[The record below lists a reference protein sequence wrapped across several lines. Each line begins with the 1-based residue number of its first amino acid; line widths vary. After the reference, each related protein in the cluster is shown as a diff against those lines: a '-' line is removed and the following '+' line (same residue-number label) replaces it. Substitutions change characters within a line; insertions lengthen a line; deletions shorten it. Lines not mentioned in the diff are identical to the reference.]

1 MNEQTKIELGEFK
14 WLFESPFC
22 RINKQTQ
29 THTHTNIPTMRN
41 RRPDRNPFPTSCV
54 LIIFICLSRPLRDT
68 HISIVHN
75 SYRVNDDGFSFTKWK
90 KKPTPAQFNLVFHM
104 KHNTQKQHTP
114 AIEMACSRSIRLSLH
129 VAIFHPSMHAL
140 FNWTMLLTGY
150 RIPFFFFMFYAAKYK
165 SKVQSKGPV
174 K

>member
-90 KKPTPAQFNLVFHM
+90 KTNPSSIQSSIPHET
-104 KHNTQKQHTP
+104 QHTKAAHTGYWNGMLTFNP
-114 AIEMACSRSIRLSLH
+114 ALIACCYFPSVYARSFKLNDAVDWIPDSFFLLH
-129 VAIFHPSMHAL
+129 VLCCKIQ
-140 FNWTMLLTGY
+140 
-150 RIPFFFFMFYAAKYK
+150 IK
-165 SKVQSKGPV
+165 STKQRTC
-174 K
+174 